1 MCLPVRRRNA
11 QSPRNY
17 LTPPPEVSGAPEQRQ
32 NTISQHESPILQPG
46 RAKAVG
52 WVWNIVKIIGTG
64 FDVFTGML
72 IARCIG
78 VFIAPLGA
86 VLGYL

>member
-1 MCLPVRRRNA
+1 MKRQRGFTFVELMCVVLV
-11 QSPRNY
+11 
-17 LTPPPEVSGAPEQRQ
+17 LIGA
-32 NTISQHESPILQPG
+32 G
-46 RAKAVG
+46 G
-52 WVWNIVKIIGTG
+52 WIANVVKIVGTG
-64 FDVFTGML
+64 FADFNGML

>member
-1 MCLPVRRRNA
+1 MDKFFLKLLSLIIPTF
-11 QSPRNY
+11 SFF
-17 LTPPPEVSGAPEQRQ
+17 
-32 NTISQHESPILQPG
+32 
-46 RAKAVG
+46 AVAG
-52 WVWNIVKIIGTG
+52 WIWSIVKIINSG

-78 VFIAPLGA
+78 VFVAPLGA